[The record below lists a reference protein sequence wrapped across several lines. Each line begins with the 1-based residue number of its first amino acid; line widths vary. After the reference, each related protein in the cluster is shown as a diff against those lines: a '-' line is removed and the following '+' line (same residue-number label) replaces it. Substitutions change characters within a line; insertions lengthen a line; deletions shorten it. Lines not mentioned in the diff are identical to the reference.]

1 MCGTCVGLRS
11 GGGWDVCETCHIA
24 IAAMCDHAM
33 CDSESVSRNVLV
45 LLRVGEKVLFR
56 APALRAVR
64 FGRVPRTSGSAT
76 SNLS

>member
-1 MCGTCVGLRS
+1 MGLRSGGVWDVYVGLRS

-45 LLRVGEKVLFR
+45 LLRVGEKVLFLAIFGAR
-56 APALRAVR
+56 ANLRTV
-64 FGRVPRTSGSAT
+64 T
-76 SNLS
+76 